1 MENVQSAFSK
11 ISKHAESTHPL
22 NSSTSLSILNKLTPE
37 KYDLLKGQ
45 LIDSGITSA
54 EILKGVISLI
64 FDKAVL
70 EPTFYPMYAQLCSDL
85 NEKLPPYPP
94 EEAGAKEITFM
105 RVLLN
110 ICQEAFEGADNL
122 RAELRQM
129 TSPEQEAERRD
140 KERTLKLRSLGN
152 IRLIGELFKQK
163 MVPEKIVHH
172 IVLELLGPDNKSC
185 PEEVNVEAI
194 CQFFSTIG
202 KQLDENPKSR
212 RINDVY
218 MSRLKEL
225 STLDQL
231 APHLRFMV
239 CDILNLRTNNW
250 VPRSEEDKK
259 CEFFRW
265 IDEQGKENSD
275 LRFQILE
282 KETTIANMEYEKSL
296 MVDKIKKLQL
306 EKDNLEKD
314 LQEIKFELSQLRIEV
329 LKTSRNEKNLI
340 MALFVLCPLFAILL
354 LYLK

>member
-1 MENVQSAFSK
+1 MIFFNVS
-11 ISKHAESTHPL
+11 E
-22 NSSTSLSILNKLTPE
+22 
-37 KYDLLKGQ
+37 LL
-45 LIDSGITSA
+45 L
-54 EILKGVISLI
+54 VVVSLI
-64 FDKAVL
+64 YDKAVSL
-70 EPTFYPMYAQLCSDL
+70 EPKFCPMYAQLCSDL
-85 NEKLPPYPP
+85 NQMLPSYSL
-94 EEAGAKEITFM
+94 EEAGEITFK
-105 RVLLN
+105 RLILN
-110 ICQEAFEGADNL
+110 KCQEAYEGTDNL
-122 RAELRQM
+122 RAELRLM
-129 TSPEQEAERRD
+129 TSPDQEAERRD
-140 KERTLKLRSLGN
+140 KERMLKLRTLGN
-152 IRLIGELFKQK
+152 IRLIGELFKHK
-163 MVPEKIVHH
+163 MVTYK
-172 IVLELLGPDNKSC
+172 IVLEIIQKLLGPDNQSC
-185 PEEVNVEAI
+185 PEEENVEAI
-194 CQFFSTIG
+194 CQFLNTIG
-202 KQLDENPKSR
+202 KQLDENPRSR
-212 RINDVY
+212 PFNDVY
-218 MSRLKEL
+218 MSRLKKL

-282 KETTIANMEYEKSL
+282 KETTIAKMEYEKSL